1 MNLSP
6 RQWFIGC
13 MVIFVAVGLAVGITA
28 GEFDDHSQVLM
39 VVFFAWVAISSL
51 VLMQIRCPRCGTP
64 VVYQGKVGKL
74 SLYAGFVRRQ
84 CQNCGED
91 LTKKA

>member
-1 MNLSP
+1 
-6 RQWFIGC
+6 
-13 MVIFVAVGLAVGITA
+13 MVIFVIVGLAIGITA
-28 GEFDDHSQVLM
+28 GEFKDHSQVLM
-39 VVFFAWVAISSL
+39 VAFFAWVAIGSL

-64 VVYQGKVGKL
+64 VVYQGKLGKI

-84 CQNCGED
+84 CQHCGED